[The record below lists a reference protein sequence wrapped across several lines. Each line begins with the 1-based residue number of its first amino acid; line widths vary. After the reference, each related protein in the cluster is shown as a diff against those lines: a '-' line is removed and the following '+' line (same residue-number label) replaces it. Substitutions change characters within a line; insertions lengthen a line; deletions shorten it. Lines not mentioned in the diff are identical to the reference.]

1 MHFNRLIFLFKGII
15 YIKPFI
21 GKDNNLSGKGLP
33 NICENLFLNSPKFFS
48 YKTSF
53 PKSISIVPGKDAKMY
68 SEPSPTSMME
78 LFW

>member
-33 NICENLFLNSPKFFS
+33 NICENLFLNSPNFFPH
-48 YKTSF
+48 KTSF
-53 PKSISIVPGKDAKMY
+53 PKSMYKVLGKEDGEMY
-68 SEPSPTSMME
+68 SKPSQTCKR
-78 LFW
+78 